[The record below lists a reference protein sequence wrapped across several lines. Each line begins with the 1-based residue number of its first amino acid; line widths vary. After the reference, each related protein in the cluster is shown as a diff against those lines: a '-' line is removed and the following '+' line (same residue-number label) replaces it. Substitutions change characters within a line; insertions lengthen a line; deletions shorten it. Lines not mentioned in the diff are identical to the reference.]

1 MEDNFSEKKEEL
13 EVNEQQNLSV
23 DTEEETN
30 EQVEDFTSWSK
41 QDMFGRLKEIINN
54 DDIEGNQ
61 QIVNVLKD
69 LYRAQLKEENMQK
82 LQQYLNEGGVQEDFA
97 GVKTEMDEAFEEL
110 VKKFFHRKKEIKAQ
124 KEKELRTN
132 LAVKRDIVDE
142 LKKLAKTTEDISQ
155 AFDKFHNLQN
165 KWRET
170 GKVPVADAEDL
181 WQNYRLY
188 VDQFFAVVNLNKEL
202 REIDKGKNIE
212 LKTALCEKAEQLSQ
226 TSSVKKAVSDLKK
239 LLEEWKDVG
248 YIPKEE
254 NDLLWERFKTA
265 SDVIYE
271 RQKAHKE
278 EIKGLLEENLKAKN
292 LLCEQMEKLLEQSP
306 SNHKEWQQESLKV
319 DALMDEWKKI
329 GFVPKSD
336 KGEAWEKFKSLRKE
350 FFHRQDAYYGQ
361 QKQVFTDN
369 LKKKTDLCERAEALK
384 DSEDFD
390 KTANELIKLQ
400 AEWKKVGPVSQK
412 YSDKI
417 WKRFR
422 AACDL
427 FFERKNKAREGA
439 VTALKLNSE
448 KRREIIKQISDLVP
462 SENKDENI
470 EILKNYQQQFEEAG
484 EVSEREKEELTRKF
498 NDACD
503 RFLQKLKEKT
513 GEDASDFYK
522 VRYESLLKSEEG
534 KNKIKKERREIE
546 EKIKRIQSEITQV
559 ENNLGFF
566 SKSKNSASLLADFQ
580 SNIDKGK
587 ADIKKLKE
595 ELARMPRIEEPQSS
609 KPLGRDQG
617 KKRNFR

>member
-1 MEDNFSEKKEEL
+1 MEENFSEKKEEL
-13 EVNEQQNLSV
+13 RINVQQNPQLEQ
-23 DTEEETN
+23 EEELN
-30 EQVEDFTSWSK
+30 DQAEDFSSWTK
-41 QDMFGRLKEIINN
+41 QDMHHRLKEMINN
-54 DDIEGNQ
+54 NDIDGNQ
-61 QIVNVLKD
+61 QIVNALKD
-69 LYRAQLKEENMQK
+69 LYRAQVKEENMLR
-82 LQQYLNEGGVQEDFA
+82 LQDYIAAGGVKEDFS
-97 GVKTEMDEAFEEL
+97 GVKNELDDSFEEL
-110 VKKFFHRKKEIKAQ
+110 VKKYFQRKKDLKAQ
-124 KEKELRTN
+124 REKELRTN
-132 LAVKRDIVDE
+132 LAIKRDIVDE

-155 AFDKFHNLQN
+155 AFDKFHELQA

-188 VDQFFAVVNLNKEL
+188 VDQFFAVVNLNKGL
-202 REIDKGKNIE
+202 REIDKSKNIE
-212 LKTALCEKAEQLSQ
+212 FKIALCAKAEQLSQ
-226 TSSVKKAVSDLKK
+226 VSSVKRAAADLKK
-239 LLEEWKDVG
+239 LHDEWKDVG
-248 YIPKEE
+248 FIPKEE

-265 SDVIYE
+265 SDVIFD
-271 RQKAHKE
+271 RQRAHNE
-278 EIKGLLEENLKAKN
+278 EIKRLLEENLKAKG
-292 LLCEQMEKLLEQSP
+292 LLCEQMDKLLDHHP
-306 SNHKEWQQESLKV
+306 ANHKEWQQQGLMV
-319 DALMDEWKKI
+319 DTLMDEWKKI

-336 KGEAWEKFKSLRKE
+336 KGETWEKFKALRKE
-350 FFHRQDAYYGQ
+350 FYHRQDAYYGQ
-361 QKQVFTDN
+361 QKQVFSDN

-384 DSEDFD
+384 DSADYD

-422 AACDL
+422 AACDH
-427 FFERKNKAREGA
+427 FFKRKTEAREGA
-439 VTALKLNSE
+439 VTVLKLNSE
-448 KRREIIKQISDLVP
+448 KRKEIIKQILDLVP

-470 EILKNYQQQFEEAG
+470 ENLKNYQQQFEEAG
-484 EVSEREKEELTRKF
+484 EVSEREKEELSRRF

-522 VRYESLLKSEEG
+522 IRYESLLKSEEG

-566 SKSKNSASLLADFQ
+566 SKSKNSAALLADFQ
-580 SNIDKGK
+580 GKIDKGK
-587 ADIKKLKE
+587 VDIKKLKE
-595 ELARMPRIEEPQSS
+595 ELSRMPRIEEPQSV
-609 KPLGRDQG
+609 KPVGRDQG